1 MSVEMMS
8 YTGVVLTLNDVLSSL
23 MPKMSQAS
31 CLEVVTRAKQALNEH
46 LFKTYKGSDLL
57 SISTALM
64 IERLQE
70 INQVSQFKEWL
81 RGVFQNCA
89 SDVGDGALLD
99 NEDELLLV
107 WKLLSEIPEFL
118 DLPEHVDFYY
128 FNSHRVSGGDV
139 PSCEILVVF
148 EESSLFEQR
157 LSKEGEKLAA
167 LLDQK
172 SLFISSFC
180 RMSY

>member
-1 MSVEMMS
+1 
-8 YTGVVLTLNDVLSSL
+8 
-23 MPKMSQAS
+23 MPKMSLAS
-31 CLEVVTRAKQALNEH
+31 CIEVVARAKQTLNEH
-46 LFKTYKGSDLL
+46 LFKTYKGPGLL
-57 SISTALM
+57 RISTDFM

-70 INQVSQFKEWL
+70 INQVSQFEEWL

-99 NEDELLLV
+99 NEEELLLV
-107 WKLLSEIPEFL
+107 WKLLSETPEFL

-148 EESSLFEQR
+148 EESGLFERR
-157 LSKEGEKLAA
+157 LSKDGEKLAA

-172 SLFISSFC
+172 SLFISSFSRLSC
-180 RMSY
+180 